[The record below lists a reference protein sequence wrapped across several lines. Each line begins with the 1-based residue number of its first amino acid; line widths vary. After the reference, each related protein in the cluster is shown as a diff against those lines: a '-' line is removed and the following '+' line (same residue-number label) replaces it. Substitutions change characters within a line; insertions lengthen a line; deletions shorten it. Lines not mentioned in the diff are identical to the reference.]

1 VRHLIFEN
9 ADNHPIALLI
19 KESAFNKQELI
30 ANYLTPLTKA
40 GITQDNII
48 ALSLAYNAAGKA
60 PVGYIKDYLADLLPA
75 LDSIGTKL
83 IYCADANYFKVLTK
97 LGKAAPNLGYVVPC
111 KFPGY
116 EHMNVVLG
124 INHKS
129 LLYDPSN
136 EPKLLMSINTLID
149 ELGGKYVPP
158 GKNIIKFAN
167 YPDTVEDIQTTLN
180 GLHIYDELTCDI
192 ETFSLRFNEAG
203 VGTITFSWNENEGV
217 AFAVDYREL
226 EERNEHG
233 HYGKQVDNPVVK
245 AMLREFFESYKGTL
259 TWHNSPFDT
268 KILIYELWMKT
279 LLDTRGL
286 LQGLDVMHQR
296 IHDTKI
302 IAYLA
307 TNSTAGNSLSLKDLA
322 HEFAG
327 NYAQENITDIRF
339 IPKAQLLEYN
349 LVDGLCT
356 WFVRNKYTPIM
367 IADQQWEL
375 YQDLMMPSQKVITQ
389 VELTGMP
396 LNPVKVQEAR
406 VTLEAVKVQQEKDF
420 VNHPVIRA
428 LEKRLTYEAWEKD
441 YADRKDKAKNPDKI
455 LPKDRAA
462 FPHSLFN
469 PNSNTQL
476 QQLIYVEMGL
486 PVIDKTKAKA
496 PATGAK
502 TIVKLLNHTQNQEYI
517 RTLEALM
524 AWSQAEKILNTF
536 ITAFERAID
545 KGDGV
550 VYLHGSF
557 NLGGTKS
564 GRLSSSDP
572 NLQNLPAGSTYG
584 KLVKE
589 CFTAPTGQLFVGA
602 DFRSL
607 EDYISALTTRDP
619 AKLDVYL
626 KGYDGHCLRA
636 YSYFP
641 DQLPGI
647 VDTVESINSIAKKF
661 PDLRQLSKT
670 PTFALT
676 YAGTY
681 ITLMKN
687 LGFDKATAKKIE
699 KAYHELYQVS
709 DAWVQAKLDQAS
721 IDGYVTVAFGLRLR
735 TPLLGR
741 TLRGRSKVPYE
752 AEAEGR
758 TAGNAL
764 GQSYGLLNNR
774 AINDFM
780 QKVWLSRYRCDIRP
794 IAMIHDSIYLLIKDD
809 IDVVEWVNRELI
821 KSMEWQELPELEHDT
836 VKIGA
841 ALDVFYPNWASPC
854 TLTNYADK
862 KEIRATCAAFLE
874 KLADKQKEAA

>member
-1 VRHLIFEN
+1 MCSSDLRH
-9 ADNHPIALLI
+9 H
-19 KESAFNKQELI
+19 
-30 ANYLTPLTKA
+30 
-40 GITQDNII
+40 
-48 ALSLAYNAAGKA
+48 
-60 PVGYIKDYLADLLPA
+60 
-75 LDSIGTKL
+75 
-83 IYCADANYFKVLTK
+83 KVL
-97 LGKAAPNLGYVVPC
+97 
-111 KFPGY
+111 
-116 EHMNVVLG
+116 
-124 INHKS
+124 
-129 LLYDPSN
+129 
-136 EPKLLMSINTLID
+136 
-149 ELGGKYVPP
+149 
-158 GKNIIKFAN
+158 
-167 YPDTVEDIQTTLN
+167 
-180 GLHIYDELTCDI
+180 
-192 ETFSLRFNEAG
+192 
-203 VGTITFSWNENEGV
+203 
-217 AFAVDYREL
+217 
-226 EERNEHG
+226 
-233 HYGKQVDNPVVK
+233 
-245 AMLREFFESYKGTL
+245 
-259 TWHNSPFDT
+259 
-268 KILIYELWMKT
+268 
-279 LLDTRGL
+279 
-286 LQGLDVMHQR
+286 
-296 IHDTKI
+296 
-302 IAYLA
+302 
-307 TNSTAGNSLSLKDLA
+307 
-322 HEFAG
+322 
-327 NYAQENITDIRF
+327 
-339 IPKAQLLEYN
+339 
-349 LVDGLCT
+349 
-356 WFVRNKYTPIM
+356 

-396 LNPVKVQEAR
+396 LNPVKVQQAR

-441 YADRKDKAKNPDKI
+441 YADRKGKAKNPDKI

-462 FPHSLFN
+462 FPHTLFN
-469 PNSNTQL
+469 PNSNPQL

-589 CFTAPTGQLFVGA
+589 CFMAAVGQLFAGA
-602 DFRSL
+602 DFNSL

-619 AKLDVYL
+619 NKLKVYIE
-626 KGYDGHCLRA
+626 GFDGHSLRA
-636 YSYFP
+636 FTYWP
-641 DQLPGI
+641 
-647 VDTVESINSIAKKF
+647 EKF
-661 PDLRQLSKT
+661 PVDEMTPAFSHALKKDPLLDAVRAVSKN

-676 YAGTY
+676 YQGTWR
-681 ITLMKN
+681 TLMNN
-687 LGFDKATAKKIE
+687 LGFSKEDALLIE
-699 KAYHELYQVS
+699 ANYHELYQVS
-709 DAWVQAKLDQAS
+709 DAWVQDKLDQAS

-764 GQSYGLLNNR
+764 GQSYGLLTNR
-774 AINDFM
+774 ACNDFM
-780 QKVWLSRYRCDIRP
+780 QKVWLSRYRCDILP
-794 IAMIHDSIYLLIKDD
+794 SAMIHDAIYLLIKDD